1 MRVSLC
7 SRARQAAVQ
16 ARGLKVCANLVG
28 AIVVCLFRKNGIP
41 EVPMTARRNTSSQR
55 LSMLSAKLWLL
66 LAALEVARAP
76 FEHAPLDGIVKHPDV
91 KIGKGHGKGHGKK
104 QKLEGPGS
112 DEDAAVES
120 PSAIFHKRKVALV
133 TGITGQDGSYLA
145 ELLLAKGCACF
156 ALHSSLRMR
165 FIFLFSRSRI
175 YSQTRCTASSVAR
188 ARSTRSASPA
198 STRRTSTST
207 MATSPTR
214 RRAFRL

>member
-1 MRVSLC
+1 
-7 SRARQAAVQ
+7 
-16 ARGLKVCANLVG
+16 
-28 AIVVCLFRKNGIP
+28 
-41 EVPMTARRNTSSQR
+41 MTARSTSSQR

-165 FIFLFSRSRI
+165 FIFILTFSHLFSDTVHGI
-175 YSQTRCTASSVAR
+175 V
-188 ARSTRSASPA
+188 
-198 STRRTSTST
+198 RRTSSFNTKRIT
-207 MATSPTR
+207 GLNTQNLYLHYGDLTDATSCLQIVTDVQPSEVYNLGAQYCTTQ
-214 RRAFRL
+214 RLE

>member
-1 MRVSLC
+1 
-7 SRARQAAVQ
+7 
-16 ARGLKVCANLVG
+16 
-28 AIVVCLFRKNGIP
+28 
-41 EVPMTARRNTSSQR
+41 
-55 LSMLSAKLWLL
+55 MLSAKLWLL

-91 KIGKGHGKGHGKK
+91 KIKGHGKGHGKK

-165 FIFLFSRSRI
+165 FYFILTFSHLFSDTVHGI
-175 YSQTRCTASSVAR
+175 V
-188 ARSTRSASPA
+188 
-198 STRRTSTST
+198 RRTSSFNTKRIT
-207 MATSPTR
+207 GLNTQNLYLHYGDLTDATSCLQIVTDVQPSEVYNLGAQYCTTQ
-214 RRAFRL
+214 RL